1 MDKNISPIKYRIFEY
16 LDYKGVTKSEFYEKT
31 GLSRSNFK
39 GQAANSEL
47 GGEKIAKILSEF
59 KDLNAKWLLTGLG
72 YMIAEHNQS
81 PVESTFEDRDII
93 PLLPVEA
100 MAGVLSSPDIQ
111 VMEYETEHYCIPLF
125 RSANFLIPIH
135 GDSMYPTYN
144 NGDVV
149 ACKRL
154 ESWTFFQ
161 FGRVYV
167 VNTDQGVLIKRVMQ
181 GSTPE
186 HILLCSDNKYF
197 QPFEIHRE
205 ELLGVAIVIGG
216 LWIE

>member
-1 MDKNISPIKYRIFEY
+1 MGKIISPIKNRIFEY
-16 LDYKGVTKSEFYEKT
+16 LDYKGVTRSEFYEKT
-31 GLSRSNFK
+31 GLSASNFK

-47 GGEKIAKILSEF
+47 GGEKIAKILAEF
-59 KDLNAKWLLTGLG
+59 KDLNAKWLLTGSG
-72 YMIAEHNQS
+72 YMIYERNKS
-81 PVESTFEDRDII
+81 PLENIFEDRDII

-100 MAGVLSSPDIQ
+100 MAGVLSSPNIQ
-111 VMEYETEHYCIPLF
+111 VMDYETEQYCIPMF
-125 RSANFLIPIH
+125 RSAHFLIPVH

-154 ESWTFFQ
+154 ENWTFFQ

-167 VNTDQGVLIKRVMQ
+167 VNTDQGILIKRVMQ
-181 GSTPE
+181 GSTSE
-186 HILLCSDNKYF
+186 HLLLCSDNKYY
-197 QPFEIHRE
+197 QPFEIHLE